1 MPKEL
6 PLQAHLFT
14 GELLDNRT
22 PAQKRKAAHQAL
34 PQQGELFSQRDLAQ
48 FGVRAHP
55 QLPLSS
61 MTHLKLAIQDPR
73 SPAEIEADER
83 RAIEERTYPIPGII
97 DTGVEPGEGP

>member
-22 PAQKRKAAHQAL
+22 TAQKRKAAQQAL

-55 QLPLSS
+55 QLPISP
-61 MTHLKLAIQDPR
+61 MTHLKLTIQDPR

-83 RAIEERTYPIPGII
+83 RAIEEHTYPMPGII
-97 DTGVEPGEGP
+97 NPGAASGEGQ